1 MRPGCQTH
9 LPPPPPPLHLPQPV
23 KMAKRLLASTFLAS
37 VLPQNSLVSVTTGC
51 RLESAVQVMNA
62 VKILSVPVL
71 QRGVRRG

>member
-1 MRPGCQTH
+1 
-9 LPPPPPPLHLPQPV
+9 
-23 KMAKRLLASTFLAS
+23 MAKRLLASTFLAS